1 MRSARNIII
10 TLLIA
15 CLLMVTLQ
23 LASAALP
30 GPFEPYSIA
39 LDNEGNVYVVAA
51 GNASVGDFIH
61 VYSPDGQAIR
71 TIGNGGR
78 QMEEL
83 AFDEDGN
90 LYLRD
95 IYPRSNES
103 LAETIKKIDRNG
115 NVSIVASCDRA
126 DNVIINGASVNRDG
140 TVCYSEYELSAAGQ
154 YLKEVRLITIDRNGT
169 AGVAYAENSSNGF
182 YITAIDRN
190 GTIYACGDASYITV
204 ISPDGNVSAIGKTGE
219 NSGVFNGLYCV
230 AVGQDG
236 YIYTTETVQ
245 GGISRVQKLSPEGTS
260 VMQWEGCGPDKFVGP
275 HSVAVDESGRIYVAD
290 MRNQRVVWFTGDYRF
305 GDNVTQNMMGRGVLW
320 GTIVEGYNYSTYMGM
335 IDRENRPGLPYAL
348 IGIVLMS
355 LVAMGILGFVIA
367 RFYKAGKSLSLVVNS
382 AIAGFAVA
390 VFVAVLSALVI
401 VNWWGIVQSISGQYG
416 LGSID
421 TYMSAAEGV
430 QVASMIIIIPLLAGA
445 LTAYISR
452 SAIKSGRDALL
463 AGVFTGLVA
472 LCVCSLC
479 AMTIS
484 IIQDL
489 TYTSL
494 GYSIGNS
501 IARAPDILLLT
512 LALPALVVLPLCAAG
527 AFLCRRYMARAENT
541 ESQKKP
547 NRAIKVI
554 AVIGSMILV
563 TLIVARICM
572 NYDLPPIVPV
582 MFALP
587 LLATLLA
594 LIVDVKKPSGPGAVP
609 VMILILALSVVA
621 VALVPI
627 AEVLLANMINII

>member
-1 MRSARNIII
+1 MKSARSIII

-15 CLLMVTLQ
+15 CLLIVTLQ
-23 LASAALP
+23 LAFATLP
-30 GPFEPYSIA
+30 DPFEPYSIA
-39 LDNEGNVYVVAA
+39 LDTEGNVYVVAA
-51 GNASVGDFIH
+51 GNASVSENIH
-61 VYSPDGQAIR
+61 VYAPDGRAIG
-71 TIGNGGR
+71 TIDNGGR
-78 QMEEL
+78 HMEEL
-83 AFDEDGN
+83 AFDADGN
-90 LYLRD
+90 LYFRD
-95 IYPRSNES
+95 VSVYMNQSP
-103 LAETIKKIDRNG
+103 AETIKKIERNG
-115 NVSIVASCDRA
+115 NVNIVASCDRA
-126 DNVIINGASVNRDG
+126 DNIIINGASVNRDG
-140 TVCYSEYELSAAGQ
+140 TVCYSEYNMPAEGQ
-154 YLKEVRLITIDRNGT
+154 YLNEVRLITVDRNGT
-169 AGVAYAENSSNGF
+169 ARIAYAENSSNVV

-190 GTIYACGDASYITV
+190 GTIYACGEASYITV
-204 ISPDGNVSAIGKTGE
+204 ISPDGNVSAIGRTGE

-245 GGISRVQKLSPEGTS
+245 GGIGRVQKLSPDGTPI
-260 VMQWEGCGPDKFVGP
+260 MQWEGCGPDKFVGP
-275 HSVAVDESGRIYVAD
+275 HSVAVDESGRVYVAD
-290 MRNQRVVWFTGDYRF
+290 THNQRVVWFTDDYRF
-305 GDNVTQNMMGRGVLW
+305 GDNVSQNMAGRGVLW

-355 LVAMGILGFVIA
+355 LAAMGILGFVIA

-390 VFVAVLSALVI
+390 VFAAILSFLVI
-401 VNWWGIVQSISGQYG
+401 VNWWGIVQSISGRYG

-430 QVASMIIIIPLLAGA
+430 QLASLIVILPLLAGA

-452 SAIKSGRDALL
+452 PAIKNGRDALL

-512 LALPALVVLPLCAAG
+512 LALPAIVVLPLCAFG
-527 AFLCRRYMARAENT
+527 AFLCSRYLTGT
-541 ESQKKP
+541 ERTSISKRSQKKI
-547 NRAIKVI
+547 RVI
-554 AVIGSMILV
+554 AVTGSMILV
-563 TLIVARICM
+563 TLIVARICLDY
-572 NYDLPPIVPV
+572 NLLPIVPV

-587 LLATLLA
+587 LSATLLA
-594 LIVDVKKPSGPGAVP
+594 LIVDIKTPSRPGAMP
-609 VMILILALSVVA
+609 VMIAVLALSVVTIA
-621 VALVPI
+621 VVPM
-627 AEVLLANMINII
+627 AEVLLANFLGII